1 MREQAPII
9 ASIDHIGIVD
19 ALYRFGAGQDL
30 RDRDLLESAF
40 AAGAELDFRGP
51 AGRLGAELPLLE
63 GRREIVDTIIASIR
77 DLDTTH
83 TVSNPRVT
91 ASDGAR
97 ASVVAL
103 VEAQHLPRADHS
115 RHLLLKNFYFADLVR
130 DGSRWLIERLRI
142 DNVWYD
148 GEPAV
153 LFPPAPPRGAGI
165 EEDTHA

>member
-1 MREQAPII
+1 MREHALII

-40 AAGAELDFRGP
+40 AAEAELDFRG
-51 AGRLGAELPLLE
+51 AAARLGAELPLLE
-63 GRREIVDTIIASIR
+63 GRSEIVDTIIASIR

-83 TVSNPRVT
+83 AVSNPRVT
-91 ASDGAR
+91 SSDGAR
-97 ASVVAL
+97 ASLVAL
-103 VEAQHLPRADHS
+103 VEAQHLPRLDHG
-115 RHLLLKNFYFADLVR
+115 RHLLLKNFYFAGLVR
-130 DGSRWLIERLRI
+130 DGSRWVIERLRI

-153 LFPPAPPRGAGI
+153 LFPPAPPRGTGT
-165 EEDTHA
+165 EEDTHV